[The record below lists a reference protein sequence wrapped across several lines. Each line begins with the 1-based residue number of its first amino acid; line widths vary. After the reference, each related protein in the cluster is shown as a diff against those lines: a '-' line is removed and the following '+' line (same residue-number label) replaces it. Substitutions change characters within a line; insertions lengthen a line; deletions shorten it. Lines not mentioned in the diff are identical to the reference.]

1 MAIKNIFIKNRLKDA
16 LRMNRKLE
24 SQYGLKPLFK
34 YVVTT
39 QNPADMIRGLT
50 LKRFLSNFEFWCAG
64 PPWLGEGPLQRPEP
78 ELPCL
83 NKRCRHMA
91 HASMNCSLV
100 LDQECP
106 SVIPIHRFSTFS
118 RLLRVTSL
126 STSFWPSNWGVYGTT
141 IPKPQSIG

>member
-1 MAIKNIFIKNRLKDA
+1 
-16 LRMNRKLE
+16 MNCELE

-39 QNPADMIRGLT
+39 QNPADMITRQLT
-50 LKRFLSNFEFWCAG
+50 LNRFLSNFEFRCAG
-64 PPWLGEGPLQRPEP
+64 PPWLGEGLLQWPAP

-83 NKRCRHMA
+83 NKRCRQMA
-91 HASMNCSLV
+91 RASMNCSLV

-126 STSFWPSNWGVYGTT
+126 VYKFLAIKLGACMGQQFQGRNLLDEITPET
-141 IPKPQSIG
+141 GIS